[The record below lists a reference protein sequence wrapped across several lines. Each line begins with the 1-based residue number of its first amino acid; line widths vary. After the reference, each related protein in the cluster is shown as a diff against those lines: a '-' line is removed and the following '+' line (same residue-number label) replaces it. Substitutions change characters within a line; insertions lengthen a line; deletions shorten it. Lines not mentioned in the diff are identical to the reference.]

1 VRVAVIGAGVA
12 GITSAYELAADGHE
26 VTVFE
31 RHLAI
36 AEEASF
42 AHAGLIS
49 AGLVS
54 PAAAP
59 GMRHWLLKGLLP
71 GGRGAGT
78 ALHWEPAAD
87 AGLYRWL
94 WRWWR
99 ASRAPQTEDLRAMI
113 GLARLSRQ
121 RLDQLTGALALRHE
135 QSSGVLVLLRSDR
148 QLVAAEPQAR
158 LMRELGLRCESASV
172 ARCLE
177 IEPGLNPE
185 ARFSGGLHLPD
196 DGVGNCRE
204 FVQQLRDAAIATRR
218 VEFALETAVTGLRR
232 QGHGVALR
240 TEAALAPETAREH
253 QTLGAAPAGRRH
265 DGFAH
270 TVPMLPRP
278 AAHHFD
284 AVVLCTGAAPPALA
298 QQAGLRLPLR
308 AVWGHAATFTL
319 REDGEA
325 LRSAVVDVGSGVTLT
340 RLGRRLRVTGGF
352 RLGAGAASAG
362 TRRDEIALAPLYD
375 TVDRWLPFAVERQG
389 AQHWQGARP
398 MLPEGPPVIGPAPMP
413 GVWLN
418 LGHGAHGWTLAC
430 GSARLLADR
439 IGGKTPCLDPAPF
452 DGRRWAAGG

>member
-1 VRVAVIGAGVA
+1 MRVAVIGAGVA

-31 RHLAI
+31 RRLGI

-42 AHAGLIS
+42 AHAGLMA

-71 GGRGAGT
+71 GGRGADT
-78 ALHWEPAAD
+78 ALHWEPAVD

-99 ASRAPQTEDLRAMI
+99 ASRTPQTEDLRAMV
-113 GLARLSRQ
+113 GLARFSRQ
-121 RLDQLTGALALRHE
+121 RLDTLTNALALRHE
-135 QSSGVLVLLRSDR
+135 QSNGVLVLLRNDQ

-158 LMRELGLRCESASV
+158 LLREMGLRCESASV

-177 IEPGLNPE
+177 VEPGLNPE

-204 FVQQLRDAAIATRR
+204 FVQQLRDAALATRR
-218 VEFALETAVTGLRR
+218 VEFALGTAVTGLRR
-232 QGHGVALR
+232 QGQGLELL
-240 TEAALAPETAREH
+240 TETVPPREV
-253 QTLGAAPAGRRH
+253 QTNASAPAGRGN

-270 TVPMLPRP
+270 TVPMAPRS
-278 AAHHFD
+278 AETRFD

-308 AVWGHAATFTL
+308 AVWGHAATFAL
-319 REDGEA
+319 REDGET

-352 RLGAGAASAG
+352 RLGAEATG
-362 TRRDEIALAPLYD
+362 TRARRDEAALAPLYD

-439 IGGKTPCLDPAPF
+439 MGGQTPCLYPAPF
-452 DGRRWAAGG
+452 DGQRWRGRLA

>member
-1 VRVAVIGAGVA
+1 MRVAVIGAGVA
-12 GITSAYELAADGHE
+12 GITTAYELARDGHD

-42 AHAGLIS
+42 AHAGLMS

-59 GMRHWLLKGLLP
+59 GLRHWLLRGLLP
-71 GGRGAGT
+71 GARSAGT
-78 ALHWEPAAD
+78 ALRWEPGMD
-87 AGLYRWL
+87 VGLYRWL

-99 ASRAPQTEDLRAMI
+99 ASRVPQTADLRALI
-113 GLARLSRQ
+113 GLARLSRE
-121 RLDQLTGALALRHE
+121 RLDALTTELGLRHE

-148 QLVAAEPQAR
+148 QLLAAEPQAR
-158 LMRELGLRCESASV
+158 LLRDLGLRCESASV

-177 IEPGLNPE
+177 LEPGLNTA

-204 FVQQLRDAAIATRR
+204 FVQQLRDAALGTRR
-218 VEFALETAVTGLRR
+218 VEFALTTAVTALCRR
-232 QGHGVALR
+232 SHGIELLTQARPLH
-240 TEAALAPETAREH
+240 EPQAASS
-253 QTLGAAPAGRRH
+253 APAGRGS

-270 TVPMLPRP
+270 TLPLPAP
-278 AAHHFD
+278 AAGTHYD
-284 AVVLCTGAAPPALA
+284 AVVLCTGAATPTLA
-298 QQAGLRLPLR
+298 RQAGLHLPLR
-308 AVWGHAATFTL
+308 PVWGHAATFAL
-319 REDGEA
+319 REDGTA

-352 RLGAGAASAG
+352 RLGHAALASTR
-362 TRRDEIALAPLYD
+362 TRRSEAGLAPLYD
-375 TVDRWLPFAVERQG
+375 TVDRWLPYAVERQG
-389 AQHWQGARP
+389 AHHWQGARP
-398 MLPEGPPVIGPAPMP
+398 MLPEGPPVVGPAPMP

-439 IGGKTPCLDPAPF
+439 IGGHAPAIDPTPF
-452 DGRRWAAGG
+452 EGRRWLQGRP